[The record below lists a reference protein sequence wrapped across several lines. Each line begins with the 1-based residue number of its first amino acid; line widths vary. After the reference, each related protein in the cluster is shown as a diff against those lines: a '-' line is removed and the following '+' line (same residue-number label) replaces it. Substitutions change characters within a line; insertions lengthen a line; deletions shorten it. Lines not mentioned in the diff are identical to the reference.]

1 MNMEFIRKLPI
12 PKELKAQFSLS
23 EKLVN
28 VKAKRDAEIKKVFTG
43 ESDKKLLIIG
53 SMSIRS
59 AQSVAR
65 TVRIK

>member
-28 VKAKRDAEIKKVFTG
+28 VKAKRDAEIKRCLPVNPT
-43 ESDKKLLIIG
+43 
-53 SMSIRS
+53 RS
-59 AQSVAR
+59 C
-65 TVRIK
+65 